1 MKSIRTSPNYLHI
14 ERACRRRRGTIL
26 VVFMIS
32 LAMLSLT
39 TVAMVRVALLQRGV
53 VRSNELR
60 VQSEWLFQSA
70 VARAASQLQANAE
83 YNGEEWEIAADSIGQ
98 SFDAVARI
106 SVEPSDDQTKDRA
119 VAITVIYPPDDPNR
133 AMVSRTVSISP

>member
-1 MKSIRTSPNYLHI
+1 MKSIRTSQDCVHI
-14 ERACRRRRGTIL
+14 ERAMRRRRGTIL

-39 TVAMVRVALLQRGV
+39 TAAMVRVALLQRNI

-70 VARAASQLQANAE
+70 VVHAASQLQANSE
-83 YNGEEWEIAADSIGQ
+83 YDGEEWEIAADAIGQ
-98 SFDAVARI
+98 SLEAVARI
-106 SVEPSDDQTKDRA
+106 SVEPSEDQAKGRA
-119 VAITVIYPPDDPNR
+119 VAITVVYPPDDPNR

>member
-1 MKSIRTSPNYLHI
+1 
-14 ERACRRRRGTIL
+14 
-26 VVFMIS
+26 MIS

-39 TVAMVRVALLQRGV
+39 TAAMVRVALLQRNI

-70 VARAASQLQANAE
+70 VVHAASQLQANSE
-83 YNGEEWEIAADSIGQ
+83 YDGEEWEIAADAIGQ
-98 SFDAVARI
+98 SLEAVARI
-106 SVEPSDDQTKDRA
+106 SVEPSEDQAKGRA
-119 VAITVIYPPDDPNR
+119 VAITVVYPPDDPNR